1 MREHFLLRAMN
12 GRPFHGLRSKLEFI
26 HARMARYLS
35 TAITITLCSAIA
47 VTLQYVIS
55 EG

>member
-1 MREHFLLRAMN
+1 MRELFRLRVMN

-26 HARMARYLS
+26 YARMARYLS
-35 TAITITLCSAIA
+35 TAIAITLCGAIA
-47 VTLQYVIS
+47 ITLQYGIS

>member
-1 MREHFLLRAMN
+1 MRELFLLRVMN

-26 HARMARYLS
+26 YARMARYLS
-35 TAITITLCSAIA
+35 TAIAIAFCGAIVITL
-47 VTLQYVIS
+47 QHGIS